1 MKTRNREEPLHMETN
16 EQLKTA
22 LLQETEKEM
31 LEMIEQL
38 QTVREGDLQ
47 TLEQRILTACIVL
60 GRNILEQILK
70 HAGEEGE
77 RKARRDGECGHR
89 QRLVGMRPKQLH
101 TLMGKVTISRAY
113 YQCLTKEEE
122 PSTACSHGQAPYDEV
137 WGPLTG
143 RTSPGVQRLLGKLVA
158 RMTLS
163 EAVETFGSILPL
175 PMSERQALNLI
186 QPVGEAVRERE
197 DEQVQALFEQANK
210 KETQWSEPCA
220 VLGVPIR
227 RLYIETDGV
236 TARMRRGS
244 VSMEEAETKRKG
256 DVYREIKVGAVFEG
270 IPGRERSELVPSVFL
285 DEPGPITYLA
295 RRMSVEAFGPFL
307 YALAQSCGLDRARE
321 VVVLG
326 DGARWIRRL
335 VEEHFPHAV
344 HIVDLYHAREHVWK
358 VANAVH
364 GPGTREGAAWAHQAN
379 DLLSHGKIEQL
390 VQMIEKLPVLPAE
403 PDTSRS
409 IPEIEADY
417 FCSNAERMRYPTFR
431 AKGMH
436 IGSGIAEA
444 ACKTVV
450 STRAK
455 RSGMRWTP
463 DGLDAVLA
471 LRTSVLNLSYD
482 PFWDQSDQL
491 LAA

>member
-1 MKTRNREEPLHMETN
+1 METN
-16 EQLKTA
+16 EKLKTV
-22 LLQETEKEM
+22 LLQETEKA
-31 LEMIEQL
+31 MIELIDQL

-47 TLEQRILTACIVL
+47 KLEQSVLTACISL
-60 GRNILEQILK
+60 GRTVLEQALN
-70 HAGEEGE
+70 HAGEEAG

-101 TLMGKVTISRAY
+101 TLMGKVTIWRAY
-113 YQCLTKEEE
+113 YQCLVEEGE
-122 PSTACSHGQAPYDEV
+122 RGTECNHGQAPYDEV
-137 WGPLTG
+137 WGPFNG
-143 RTSPGVQRLLGKLVA
+143 RTSPGVQKLLGKFVA

-163 EAVETFGSILPL
+163 DAVKSFTDILPL
-175 PMSERQALNLI
+175 PMSERQALNLV
-186 QPVGEAVRERE
+186 QPVGEALRERE
-197 DEQVQALFEQANK
+197 EQQIQTLFEQAEK
-210 KETQWSEPCA
+210 AKTQSSEQSSVAGPS
-220 VLGVPIR
+220 IR

-244 VSMEEAETKRKG
+244 VPMEEAEAKRKG

-270 IPGRERSELVPSVFL
+270 RSGRERSELAPGVFL
-285 DEPGPITYLA
+285 DEPGPIKYIA
-295 RRMSVEAFGPFL
+295 RRMNAEEFGPFL
-307 YALAQSCGLDRARE
+307 YTLAQNCGLDRALE

-335 VEEHFPHAV
+335 VEQHFPNAV
-344 HIVDLYHAREHVWK
+344 HIVDLYHAREHVWN

-364 GPGTREGAAWAHQAN
+364 GSGTPQGAAWAKEVD
-379 DLLSHGKIEQL
+379 DLLSHGKIEDL
-390 VQMIEKLPVLPAE
+390 VQMIEKLPEIPAE
-403 PDTSRS
+403 SDTSRS
-409 IPEIEADY
+409 VPQIEADY
-417 FCSNAERMRYPTFR
+417 FRSNAERMRYPAFR

-463 DGLDAVLA
+463 DGLDAILA
-471 LRTSVLNLSYD
+471 LRTSVLNQSYD
-482 PFWDQSDQL
+482 PFWERPDPF